1 MENFKFDLTDEQ
13 VCLLGGILDD
23 YYSYA
28 CRLYMRDKRNQ
39 TMDFFESP
47 VIEVKTL
54 VTELNLQFR
63 SYLDKRDGS
72 CISELS
78 RD

>member
-23 YYSYA
+23 YYAYA

-39 TMDFFESP
+39 TMEFFESP

-54 VTELNLQFR
+54 VTELSLLFN
-63 SYLDKRDGS
+63 SYLSKRDGS
-72 CISELS
+72 SSSKSS